1 MNNFRFYLLAAALAS
16 PAPAN
21 AHIACDGSFQILPT
35 GPVSTP
41 FCQDEA
47 LAQKGRGQGIQ
58 VTGDAVRRHPAI
70 KADLCAGSQD
80 FAACTN
86 YSND

>member
-1 MNNFRFYLLAAALAS
+1 MMNIRFYMLAAALAFPV
-16 PAPAN
+16 PAS
-21 AHIACDGSFQILPT
+21 AHIACDGSFQILPS

-47 LAQKGRGQGIQ
+47 LAKKARGQGSI
-58 VTGDAVRRHPAI
+58 VTGDAVRQHPAI

-80 FAACTN
+80 FPACTN
-86 YSND
+86 YGND